1 MVIITAHNPS
11 LRQLNGLNR
20 KKICLIS
27 FILKILMSF
36 VVPIAFC
43 AFRKCLSKTAQSTL
57 QNFKRISLLKY
68 CQNRIRFC
76 YAC

>member
-11 LRQLNGLNR
+11 LRQLNGLDR

-36 VVPIAFC
+36 VVLIAFC

-57 QNFKRISLLKY
+57 HIFKRMSLLK
-68 CQNRIRFC
+68 CHQNTIWFC
-76 YAC
+76 